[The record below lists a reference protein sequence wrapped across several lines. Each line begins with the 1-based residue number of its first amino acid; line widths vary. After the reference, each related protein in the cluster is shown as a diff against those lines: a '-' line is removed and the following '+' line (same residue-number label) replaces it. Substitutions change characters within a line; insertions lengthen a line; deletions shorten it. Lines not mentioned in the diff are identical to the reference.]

1 MDDYKIIVEQEHQT
15 VMAHYEVEAKPAEG
29 YQSEA
34 ALEKS
39 LIQQL
44 KGQGYEY
51 VHIKDEAAL
60 LVNLRHQLELLNDV
74 VLSDSEWG
82 RLLPL
87 ISNEQMTILDKTEM
101 IQGKGYVINLTLDNG
116 ESKNI
121 KLIDKQNVYNNRL
134 QVINQY
140 EVEDGAHKNRYD
152 VTILVNGLPLVHI
165 ELKRRGVAIKEA
177 FNQIN
182 RYLRD
187 SFWAGRAMFDY
198 VQIFVISNGTETK
211 YYSNTTRYAKEKE
224 NDGGPRKQKTDGN
237 TFEFTSYWT
246 DQENTLLTDL
256 RDFTTTFFA
265 KHTILNILTKYCV
278 FNVDKQLLVMRPYQ
292 IAATEKI
299 LQRIQTAIYNRW
311 QGSIKAG
318 GYIWHTTGSGKT
330 LTSFKTAQLASK
342 MEQVNK
348 VLFVVDRKDLD
359 YQTMKEYDNFE
370 KDCANSNSSARVL
383 LGQIKRDDCHI
394 IITTIQKLSN
404 LMKPKFYDNDEKL
417 REVLQKEN
425 IVLIFDECHRSQFG
439 DMRQDIAKRFKKY
452 LMFGFTGT
460 PIFAVNAHKG
470 SKYSTTAQLFGGEPD
485 DEGKPTRPLHTY
497 TIINAIRDKNVLRF
511 HVDYESTM
519 KMKNDVE
526 RKQVWGI
533 DKDEALHH
541 PLRISI
547 VTRYI
552 IEHFAEK
559 TKQAAEAYGMS
570 KLLNVEEVIK
580 KGRKADEQKAKV
592 KTRGFNS
599 IFAVD
604 SVPTAIQY
612 YNEFKKQLAEPGAP
626 DLKIATI
633 FTYAANEPEEDEW
646 GLGEDENPEETSKL
660 DMQSRD
666 ALDAAIKDYNLM
678 WGTSYSTDG
687 DNFQNYYK
695 DVSLRMKNKQIDILI
710 VVGMFL
716 TGFDAKTLNTLW
728 VDKNLKMHGLLQAY
742 SRTNRILNTVKNCG
756 NIVCFRNLEK
766 ATNDSLAIFGDEKA
780 SGLVFMKSFE
790 EYYSNGYKDEKGR
803 FHEPYIELVRKLLE
817 LYPVEQIA
825 NIFDEETKKNFIR
838 LFGEFLRLRNVLSA
852 FDDFEGD
859 KLLLSD
865 SQYQDY
871 RGWYNTLHDEFN
883 PKGGGEQES
892 IADDIVF
899 EMELIKQVQVNIS
912 YILQLVQQYHDSNCK
927 DKTII
932 VSIRKQ
938 VEASPDMRDKRDL
951 IEKFI
956 EQMTPEKDGNV
967 GNQWEEY
974 IEQEKK
980 EQLEAIISEEH
991 LRPKETEAFIKRAF
1005 ADGYVTETGTGIAKI
1020 LPPTNPFL
1028 PESGEKKQTVIDKL
1042 KAYLNKFLGTT
1053 EDIVSPVSIFS
1064 KESTSITAK
1073 SKKQA
1078 KTLEVQMIPKG
1089 SKLDDVEADEYVR
1102 ELIKNMMEPSEGT
1115 TILSIVAECQKEFGE
1130 KYYSMSRKEWHH
1142 LIRDYVRK
1150 VTERPG
1156 LQENELFRYVMAG

>member
-15 VMAHYEVEAKPAEG
+15 VMAHYEVEPKPAEG

-39 LIQQL
+39 LIKQL
-44 KGQGYEY
+44 QSQGYEY
-51 VHIKDEAAL
+51 VHIKDEAGL
-60 LVNLRHQLELLNDV
+60 LQNLRRQLELLNDV
-74 VLSDSEWG
+74 VLSDSEWK
-82 RLLPL
+82 RLLPM
-87 ISNEQMTILDKTEM
+87 ISNEQMSILDKTEM
-101 IQGKGYVINLTLDNG
+101 IQGKGYVLNLTLDNG
-116 ESKNI
+116 TTKNI
-121 KLIDKQNVYNNRL
+121 KLIDKQNVFNNRL

-224 NDGGPRKQKTDGN
+224 ADGGPRKHKTDGN

-299 LQRIQTAIYNRW
+299 LQRIQTAINNKW
-311 QGSIKAG
+311 QGTIKAG

-342 MEQVNK
+342 MEAVNK

-383 LGQIKRDDCHI
+383 LSQLKRDDCHI

-417 REVLQKEN
+417 HEVLQKKN

-485 DEGKPTRPLHTY
+485 EQGKPTRPLHTY

-519 KMKNDVE
+519 KMKSDVE

-533 DKDEALHH
+533 DKDEALHY
-541 PLRISI
+541 PQRISI

-552 IEHFAEK
+552 IDHFAEK
-559 TKQAAEAYGMS
+559 TKLH
-570 KLLNVEEVIK
+570 K
-580 KGRKADEQKAKV
+580 
-592 KTRGFNS
+592 FNS
-599 IFAVD
+599 ILAVD

-633 FTYAANEPEEDEW
+633 FTYSANEPEEDEW
-646 GLGEDENPEETSKL
+646 GTGEDENPEDAGKM
-660 DMQSRD
+660 DKQSRD
-666 ALDAAIKDYNLM
+666 ALDAAIKDYNAT

-687 DNFQNYYK
+687 DSFQNYYK

-742 SRTNRILNTVKNCG
+742 SRTNRILNAVKNCG

-766 ATNDSLAIFGDEKA
+766 ATNDSLAIFGDDKA

-790 EYYSNGYKDEKGR
+790 EYYKIGYEDEKGN
-803 FHEPYIELVRKLLE
+803 FHEPYTELVKRLLE
-817 LYPVEQIA
+817 QYPVEKIA
-825 NIFDEETKKNFIR
+825 NILDEEEKKAFIR
-838 LFGEFLRLRNVLSA
+838 LFGEYLRLRNVLSA
-852 FDDFEGD
+852 FDEFEGD
-859 KLLLSD
+859 KLLVPE

-871 RGWYNTLHDEFN
+871 RGWYTTLHGEFTHK
-883 PKGGGEQES
+883 PGGENES
-892 IADDIVF
+892 ITDDIVF
-899 EMELIKQVQVNIS
+899 EMELIKQVQVDIS
-912 YILQLVQQYHDSNCK
+912 YILQLVQQYHDSNCQ

-932 VSIRKQ
+932 VNIRKQ

-956 EQMTPEKDGNV
+956 ESMTPEKGKNV
-967 GNQWEEY
+967 GDDWETF

-980 EQLEAIISEEH
+980 RQLDAIISEEH
-991 LRPKETEAFIKRAF
+991 LKPKETEAFMKRAF
-1005 ADGYVTETGTGIAKI
+1005 TDGYVTETGTGIAKI
-1020 LPPTNPFL
+1020 LPPSNPFL
-1028 PESGEKKQTVIDKL
+1028 PESGEKKQTVIEKL
-1042 KAYLNKFLGTT
+1042 KAYLNRFANMLSDDSVGLDVYKNKELSLI
-1053 EDIVSPVSIFS
+1053 EDDEPILEESYLMAAEPLLPPSI
-1064 KESTSITAK
+1064 
-1073 SKKQA
+1073 
-1078 KTLEVQMIPKG
+1078 
-1089 SKLDDVEADEYVR
+1089 
-1102 ELIKNMMEPSEGT
+1102 
-1115 TILSIVAECQKEFGE
+1115 
-1130 KYYSMSRKEWHH
+1130 
-1142 LIRDYVRK
+1142 
-1150 VTERPG
+1150 
-1156 LQENELFRYVMAG
+1156 